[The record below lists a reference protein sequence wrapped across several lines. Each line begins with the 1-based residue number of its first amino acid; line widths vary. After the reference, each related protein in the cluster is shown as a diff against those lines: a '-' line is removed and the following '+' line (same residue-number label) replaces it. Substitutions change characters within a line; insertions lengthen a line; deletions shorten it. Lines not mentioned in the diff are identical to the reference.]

1 MNRTIISTDRAPS
14 AIGPYSQG
22 VLVGKTAYL
31 SGQIPLVPGGADLI
45 DGPFAE
51 HVRQVFRNL
60 SAVAEA
66 AGSSL
71 SQAVKLTVYLTD
83 LANFAEVNRVMEE
96 VFEPPYPARAAIGVK
111 ELPREAAVE
120 IDAVLHL
127 D

>member
-1 MNRTIISTDRAPS
+1 MNRTIITTDRAPA

-31 SGQIPLVPGGADLI
+31 SGQIPLVPGGANLI
-45 DGPFAE
+45 DGPFPE
-51 HVRQVFRNL
+51 HVRQVLKNL

-71 SQAVKLTVYLTD
+71 AQAVKLTVYLTD
-83 LANFAEVNRVMEE
+83 LKNFAEVNRVMEE
-96 VFEPPYPARAAIGVK
+96 FFKPPYPARAAIGVK
-111 ELPREAAVE
+111 ALPREAAVE
-120 IDAVLHL
+120 IDAVLYL